1 MRSSHDTFF
10 RRVGTSDDDLNS
22 LDFSEDP
29 LNISPGNDNYY
40 LLSKHFNYYSELGKR
55 LSRSEDSLDIVS
67 VNRVSR
73 VKYLFDQ

>member
-29 LNISPGNDNYY
+29 LNISPGDDDQLNQ
-40 LLSKHFNYYSELGKR
+40 LSKHF
-55 LSRSEDSLDIVS
+55 
-67 VNRVSR
+67 
-73 VKYLFDQ
+73 